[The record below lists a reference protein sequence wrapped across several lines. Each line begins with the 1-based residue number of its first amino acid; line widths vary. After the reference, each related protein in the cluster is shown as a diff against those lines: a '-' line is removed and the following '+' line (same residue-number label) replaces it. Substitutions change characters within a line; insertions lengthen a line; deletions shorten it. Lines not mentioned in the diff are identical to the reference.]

1 MENASRN
8 ITYAQAICEATD
20 QAMQLDP
27 SVIVIGQGTRDR
39 GCIFGT
45 VEGLFEKYGPSR
57 VIEMSLSEPA
67 LAGITIGAALDGVR
81 PVFILQRTDFAFLIM
96 DELIN
101 HAAKWRYMFG
111 GTGSVPITIRLI
123 TGRGWGQG
131 PQHSQSLHATL
142 AHFPG
147 LRVVMPTQADDAKGL
162 LLNAIFSDDPVVF
175 LESRPI
181 HAGTAPVV
189 EAPYV
194 RSFGKARI
202 LREGTDMT
210 LIATSHFVPD
220 ALLAAE
226 RLLADGVS
234 VEVIDPVSIS
244 PLDTETL
251 IASGQKTKRVVVADV
266 SWAPFGF
273 ASEVSALL
281 SERLFGTL
289 RAPVARVTLPWAP
302 TPTAPVLEKAFY
314 PNVETIIQTAK
325 SVLKQ

>member
-1 MENASRN
+1 
-8 ITYAQAICEATD
+8 
-20 QAMQLDP
+20 MQLDP
-27 SVIVIGQGTRDR
+27 SIIVIGQGTRDR

-67 LAGITIGAALDGVR
+67 IAGMTIGAALDGLR

-111 GTGSVPITIRLI
+111 GSGSVPITIRLI

-131 PQHSQSLHATL
+131 PQHSQSLHATFG
-142 AHFPG
+142 HFPG

-162 LLNAIFSDDPVVF
+162 LLNAIFGDDPVVF

-181 HAGTAPVV
+181 HASTAPVAA
-189 EAPYV
+189 APYV
-194 RSFGKARI
+194 RPFGKARI
-202 LREGTDMT
+202 LREGTNVT
-210 LIATSHFVPD
+210 LVATSHLVPD
-220 ALLAAE
+220 ALLSAE
-226 RLLADGVS
+226 QLQSEGIS

-251 IASGQKTKRVVVADV
+251 LASAQKTKRVVIADV

-289 RAPVARVTLPWAP
+289 LAPVSRVTLPWAP

-314 PNVETIIQTAK
+314 PSVEMIEKKIVGVMK
-325 SVLKQ
+325 M